1 VYLNLFDDSTIR
13 QSHKIVGSGATTVTA
28 DANGVITISS
38 TDTNT
43 DTNTHYTTKLVVG
56 ASNTASANA
65 AATNGNVYLNLF
77 DDSTIRQS
85 HKIVGTGG
93 ASVTSDANGVITINA
108 PSDTHYTTKLVVGAS
123 NTASANAAA
132 TNGNVYLNLFDN
144 TTGRESH
151 KIVGTG
157 GTTVTSDADGV
168 ITINST
174 NTENTHYTTKLVVG
188 ASSSASANAAA
199 TNGNV
204 YLNLFDDSTI
214 RQAHKI
220 SGTGGTTVTSDA
232 DGNITI
238 NSTATTDL
246 SNYVTKSG
254 SEEFTGTKTI
264 ASSAA
269 IKSKTGSTDYGYMH
283 RNVAFGT
290 SSTPTSDSTYGG
302 SGAIYMYYTS

>member
-1 VYLNLFDDSTIR
+1 
-13 QSHKIVGSGATTVTA
+13 
-28 DANGVITISS
+28 
-38 TDTNT
+38 
-43 DTNTHYTTKLVVG
+43 VVG

-85 HKIVGTGG
+85 HKIVGSG
-93 ASVTSDANGVITINA
+93 ATTVTSDSNGVITI
-108 PSDTHYTTKLVVGAS
+108 SSTD
-123 NTASANAAA
+123 
-132 TNGNVYLNLFDN
+132 
-144 TTGRESH
+144 
-151 KIVGTG
+151 
-157 GTTVTSDADGV
+157 
-168 ITINST
+168 T
-174 NTENTHYTTKLVVG
+174 NTDTNTHYTTKLVVG
-188 ASSSASANAAA
+188 ASSTASANAAA